1 MPYLGASC
9 VVMESDDSDDDAN
22 AVVEDLPV
30 FSGPLLPWRHQ
41 SLSES
46 SEAERERADMIAEL
60 YSMPKEL
67 GRCIWSGPEF
77 GNGVPVFVKT
87 STSTR
92 SRMVDFDWWPGT
104 PGLSMVDF
112 DLVASDTVGHV
123 KDTIQFWLGIPQ
135 NQQRWRVIC
144 VCGEIFTD
152 MEIADDRC
160 VVEVFSEYNF
170 GLSRRLPLY
179 IYVTFR

>member
-1 MPYLGASC
+1 MSYLGASC
-9 VVMESDDSDDDAN
+9 VVMENDNSDDDAN

-30 FSGPLLPWRHQ
+30 FSGPLQPRRYQL
-41 SLSES
+41 LSEL
-46 SEAERERADMIAEL
+46 SEEERERGDMIAEL

-67 GRCIWSGPEF
+67 GRCIWTGPEI

-87 STSTR
+87 PTSTR
-92 SRMVDFDWWPGT
+92 SRMVDFDWWPRT

>member
-1 MPYLGASC
+1 MAYLGASC
-9 VVMESDDSDDDAN
+9 VVMENDNSDDDAN
-22 AVVEDLPV
+22 AVVEDLPL
-30 FSGPLLPWRHQ
+30 FSGPLQPRRYQL
-41 SLSES
+41 LSER

-60 YSMPKEL
+60 YSVPNEL

-87 STSTR
+87 SPSTGSAR
-92 SRMVDFDWWPGT
+92 AT
-104 PGLSMVDF
+104 GLSMVDF

>member
-41 SLSES
+41 LLSER

-67 GRCIWSGPEF
+67 GRCIWSGPEI
-77 GNGVPVFVKT
+77 GKGAGVPVFVKT

-92 SRMVDFDWWPGT
+92 SARAT
-104 PGLSMVDF
+104 GLSMVDF
-112 DLVASDTVGHV
+112 DLVASDTVADV